1 MSEKTTYEAIDGR
14 IAPESL
20 TADTSAGSAIQVPAA
35 EASMWGMQ

>member
-20 TADTSAGSAIQVPAA
+20 TADTSAGSAIPAPAA
-35 EASMWGMQ
+35 EASMLVMQ